1 MIRIRQVKI
10 NLDTS
15 ETEFINKIA
24 NKLKISKD
32 EIINFYIRKRS
43 LDARDKKDIHYVYE
57 FDVEIKNEYKV
68 LKKRIKDVF
77 KTQNEEYLFNITGT
91 KKMENQPIIIGS
103 GPAGLFCAYML
114 AKYGYKPLIIER
126 GEKVEDRIKTVQKFW
141 ETGTLN
147 AESNVQFGEGGAGTF
162 SDGKLNTLVK
172 DKDFRNKKVLEIFV
186 EAGAPE
192 EILYTNK
199 PHIGTDLLIN
209 VIKNLRNKIIQ
220 MGGEFKFNSCLTN
233 INIVNGKIN
242 FIEINNKEII
252 NTDILVLAI
261 GHSARDTFRMLN
273 SNKLDMST
281 KSFAIGVRV
290 QHKQEMINKSQYGE
304 NYSNNLPTA
313 SYKLTYRASNG
324 RGVYTFC
331 MCPGG
336 FVVNSSSEENR
347 LAINGMSNF
356 KRDEE
361 NANSAVIVTITPED
375 FGKNCLDGLK
385 FQEKLEEITYNKGN
399 GKIPVQLFGDFKEN
413 KTSTQ
418 FKGVKP
424 IMKGNYEFSNLQE
437 IFPKY
442 ISNSLI
448 EAINEFDK
456 KIKGFSRDD
465 TILAAIESRT
475 SSPIKI
481 ARDENGEANIKGIYP
496 CGEGAGHAGGITS
509 SAIDGLKIAECI
521 AKKYVGEQNLR

>member
-1 MIRIRQVKI
+1 M
-10 NLDTS
+10 
-15 ETEFINKIA
+15 
-24 NKLKISKD
+24 
-32 EIINFYIRKRS
+32 
-43 LDARDKKDIHYVYE
+43 
-57 FDVEIKNEYKV
+57 
-68 LKKRIKDVF
+68 
-77 KTQNEEYLFNITGT
+77 
-91 KKMENQPIIIGS
+91 
-103 GPAGLFCAYML
+103 
-114 AKYGYKPLIIER
+114 
-126 GEKVEDRIKTVQKFW
+126 
-141 ETGTLN
+141 
-147 AESNVQFGEGGAGTF
+147 
-162 SDGKLNTLVK
+162 
-172 DKDFRNKKVLEIFV
+172 
-186 EAGAPE
+186 
-192 EILYTNK
+192 
-199 PHIGTDLLIN
+199 
-209 VIKNLRNKIIQ
+209 
-220 MGGEFKFNSCLTN
+220 
-233 INIVNGKIN
+233 
-242 FIEINNKEII
+242 
-252 NTDILVLAI
+252 
-261 GHSARDTFRMLN
+261 
-273 SNKLDMST
+273 
-281 KSFAIGVRV
+281 